1 LAGFAAILRNIIL
14 HLQHIDKTIMKSVEI
29 TTAQNVSIVYTVA
42 PVSERGLAYLLDLL
56 FCGIASLLLHFIL
69 SVLFPAYQSII
80 SIIAYIPFFFLYH
93 LFMEVFTDGQ
103 SFGKRIMKIKVLKLT
118 GEKPGFFDSLVRWV
132 FRLPDI
138 LFSSGLFA
146 VLMASSTSAGQR
158 LGDFLADTVVI
169 KVLDANRP
177 DLKQL
182 LEMNARNKSY
192 DPSYPQAKQLT
203 ESDVLLIKETIDRFY
218 AIRNASTQEA
228 VVLLARKIEDMLN
241 IKGPKN
247 RIEFLQSII
256 KDYVFLT
263 R

>member
-1 LAGFAAILRNIIL
+1 
-14 HLQHIDKTIMKSVEI
+14 MKSVEI
-29 TTAQNVSIVYTVA
+29 TTAQNVTIVYTVA
-42 PVSERGLAYLLDLL
+42 PVVERVLAYVLDLTFCGLA
-56 FCGIASLLLHFIL
+56 GLLLQIIL
-69 SVLFPAYQSII
+69 VSLFPTYNSIMNMLVF
-80 SIIAYIPFFFLYH
+80 IPFYFLYH

-103 SFGKRIMKIKVLKLT
+103 SFGKRIMKIKVLKLN

-146 VLMASSTSAGQR
+146 ILMASSTTAGQR
-158 LGDFLADTVVI
+158 LGDFLADTVLI
-169 KVLDANRP
+169 KVVDSNRP
-177 DLKQL
+177 DVKQL

-192 DPSYPQAKQLT
+192 EPTYPQAKQLT
-203 ESDVLLIKETIDRFY
+203 ETDVLLIKETIDRFH
-218 AIRNASTQEA
+218 AIRNASTEEA
-228 VVLLARKIEDMLN
+228 VVLLARKVEDMLN